1 MKTPPEDTIRAYREH
16 VLGNYGEPPL
26 TLVRGSGAKIWDAEG
41 NEYLD
46 FCSGIAVTSIGHCHP
61 HWVKRI
67 AEQLETLTHCSNLYR
82 IPNQA
87 QLAEKL
93 VQLAGPGKAFFCNSG
108 AEASEVLIKLAR
120 LYGREQAGR
129 EEEKYKIVAAE
140 GAFHGRTFGGM
151 AATPAEKIQGGF
163 RPMLEGF
170 IFGVLN
176 DLDSFADRIDEETAA
191 VLLEPIQGEGGI
203 HPCTD
208 EFLRG
213 MRRICSERKV
223 LLLLDE
229 VQCGIGRTGKFFAFE
244 HAGIRPDA
252 IGMAKGLGGGFP
264 IGAVWIDDK
273 YSSLFKPGSHGCTF
287 GGSPLA
293 CAAALAVL
301 EVMEEENLLECVRQ
315 RSVGW
320 HDSLRALTEK
330 HPKQLKEVRG
340 RGYHVA
346 VITHEDPTELIG
358 ELRSRGMLT
367 VPAADNAI
375 RLLPPNNAS
384 VEELSRSVSILDA
397 ALSAHEADDDERAES
412 ATE

>member
-1 MKTPPEDTIRAYREH
+1 MKTLPDDTIRAYREH
-16 VLGNYGEPPL
+16 VLGNYGDPPL
-26 TLVRGSGAKIWDAEG
+26 TLVRGEGAKIWDANG

-120 LYGREQAGR
+120 LYGREQSGR
-129 EEEKYKIVAAE
+129 EEAKYKIVAAE

-170 IFGVLN
+170 SFGTLN

-203 HPCTD
+203 YPCTD

-213 MRRICSERKV
+213 IRKICSERKV

-264 IGAVWIDDK
+264 IGAVWIDGK
-273 YSSLFKPGSHGCTF
+273 YASLFKPGSHGCTF

-301 EVMEEENLLECVRQ
+301 DVMEEDNLLECVRQ

-330 HPKQLKEVRG
+330 HPKQLKEIRG

-367 VPAADNAI
+367 VPAADNAV

-384 VEELSRSVSILDA
+384 VEELSRSVAILEA
-397 ALSAHEADDDERAES
+397 ALSAREAAADERTES

>member
-1 MKTPPEDTIRAYREH
+1 MKTPPDDTIQAYREH

-26 TLVRGSGAKIWDAEG
+26 TLVRGSGAKIWDVDG

-93 VQLAGPGKAFFCNSG
+93 VQLAGPGKTFFCNSG
-108 AEASEVLIKLAR
+108 AETSEVLIKLAR
-120 LYGREQAGR
+120 LYGREQTGR
-129 EEEKYKIVAAE
+129 EEAKHKIIAAE
-140 GAFHGRTFGGM
+140 GAFHGRTYGGM

-163 RPMLEGF
+163 RPMLDGF
-170 IFGVLN
+170 SFGKLN
-176 DLDSFADRIDEETAA
+176 DLNSFADRIDEETAA

-203 HPCTD
+203 YPCTD

-213 MRRICSERKV
+213 IRKVCSERKV

-229 VQCGIGRTGKFFAFE
+229 VQCGIGRTGTFFAFE

-264 IGAVWIDDK
+264 IGAVWIDEN
-273 YSSLFKPGSHGCTF
+273 YASLFKPGSHGCTF

-293 CAAALAVL
+293 CAASLAVL
-301 EVMEEENLLECVRQ
+301 EVMEEENLLECVRK

-320 HDSLRALTEK
+320 HNSLHALAEK
-330 HPKQLKEVRG
+330 YPKQLKEVRG

-346 VITHEDPTELIG
+346 VVTHEDPTELIG
-358 ELRSRGMLT
+358 EIRSRGMLT

-384 VEELSRSVSILDA
+384 VEELSRSVVILDA
-397 ALSAHEADDDERAES
+397 TLSAREVAADEQTQFV
-412 ATE
+412 TE